1 VLPAALDAFPDVA
14 LLDIKMPGDD
24 ARL

>member
-1 VLPAALDAFPDVA
+1 VLPAALDVFPDVA

-24 ARL
+24 GRL